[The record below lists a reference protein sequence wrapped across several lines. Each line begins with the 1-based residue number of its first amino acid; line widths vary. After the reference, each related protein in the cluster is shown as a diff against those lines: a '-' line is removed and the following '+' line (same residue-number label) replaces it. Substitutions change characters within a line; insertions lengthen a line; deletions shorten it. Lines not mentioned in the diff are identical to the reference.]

1 MPRHVGAKKIYQA
14 GTRREAVVRFREWRK
29 RWREAAPKGVICLE
43 EDLEEL
49 LPFLDCPQAHPPAA
63 DKVRTTNAI
72 ERVRLRRMRRRTR
85 PMSCFQN
92 SASVD
97 RIIYGVLS
105 HLNKAW
111 KERPLKEF
119 THFS

>member
-1 MPRHVGAKKIYQA
+1 M
-14 GTRREAVVRFREWRK
+14 VRFREWRK
-29 RWREAAPKGVICLE
+29 RWQEVAPNAVRCLE

-49 LPFLDCPQAHPPAA
+49 LPFLACPQAHWR
-63 DKVRTTNAI
+63 KVRTTNAI
-72 ERVRLRRMRRRTR
+72 ERAFREVRRRTR

-92 SASVD
+92 EASVD

-111 KERPLKEF
+111 KEWPLTEF
-119 THFS
+119 THST